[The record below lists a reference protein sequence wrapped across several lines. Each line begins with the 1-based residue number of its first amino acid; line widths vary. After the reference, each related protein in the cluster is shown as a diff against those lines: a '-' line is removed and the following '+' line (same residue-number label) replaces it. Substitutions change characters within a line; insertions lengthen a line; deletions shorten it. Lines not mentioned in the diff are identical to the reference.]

1 MLSSPKNT
9 EYQVVLEFYGDDP
22 DGFERVIALES
33 KLEEKLESG
42 EVDGNDVGQG
52 VVNIFIITTEPER
65 CFEEAMRIIAGDEPS
80 PRAAGYRGLDE
91 EDYVR
96 LWPREDATPFEL
108 K

>member
-1 MLSSPKNT
+1 MKR
-9 EYQVVLEFYGDDP
+9 EYQVVIEFHDDGP
-22 DGFERVIALES
+22 ENFERVIALER
-33 KLEEKLESG
+33 KLEEELECG

-52 VVNIFIITTEPER
+52 VVNIFIITMEPKR

-80 PRAAGYRGLDE
+80 PRAAGYRDLDE

-96 LWPREDATPFEL
+96 LWPKDDATPFDL